1 MALSNGI
8 RVKVLAVICL
18 IIFWE
23 YLHGTSFML
32 TVEAEEK
39 ATSRS
44 RVWQFEDV
52 EQDTLPPGSV
62 VGTFFDGRPAGDWK
76 VVSSAKAV
84 TPSHVLAQLRDKG
97 AEHHYNMVLVANT
110 DAADVDLSVSL
121 LPISGKADMGGGLIW
136 RAKDDRNYYLTR
148 ANPLE
153 QNIRVY
159 HVVNGVRKM
168 LKNFNENIDV
178 RKWHI
183 LRVIARGCRM
193 EIYYDDK
200 PIFDLC
206 DETFKKGRIG
216 LWTKSDAVTYFDD
229 LRLTTE

>member
-1 MALSNGI
+1 VFNGLSI
-8 RVKVLAVICL
+8 RLIAICL
-18 IIFWE
+18 CLIWDCPFAMSS
-23 YLHGTSFML
+23 L
-32 TVEAEEK
+32 VEAN
-39 ATSRS
+39 ATSRM
-44 RVWQFEDV
+44 WGFDGD
-52 EQDTLPPGSV
+52 EQDRLPSDFV
-62 VGTFFDGRPAGDWK
+62 VGTYFDGRPAGDWK
-76 VVSSAKAV
+76 VISTTKAV
-84 TPSHVLAQLRDKG
+84 TPPNVIAQLRDKG
-97 AEHHYNMVLVANT
+97 AEHNYNMVLIVNT
-110 DAADVDLSVSL
+110 DAADVDLSVSF
-121 LPISGKADMGGGLIW
+121 LPVSGKADMGGGLIW
-136 RAKDDRNYYLTR
+136 RARDDRNYYLTR

-178 RKWHI
+178 RRWHA
-183 LRVIARGCRM
+183 LRVIAQGCRM

-229 LRLTTE
+229 LRFTTAR